1 MAAAHQSG
9 SRLLA
14 LQSEAAAVLRTCTA
28 HALALAPAA
37 APAAAKVTAQTEQ
50 PGPVPYQGGL
60 QMLKQETK
68 AATATRYLQSYVQR
82 LRRQTGLLPRVV
94 ARQSGQHVRPASFQ
108 ALQDPDTSEE
118 EELQA
123 PQETRSDQSLLNKPP
138 HPGGPGSNDG
148 GAKAQSHRVYQP
160 PSASTAR
167 YRRKLRADDQLAH
180 EVSEKMRQ
188 LLAAGD
194 LDGAAAV
201 WQPEKLKS
209 LKVRSLP
216 SHLQAGSRISFSRAI
231 AARISCRRGGPLPYE
246 GAAVHLAGL
255 A

>member
-9 SRLLA
+9 SRLIA

-28 HALALAPAA
+28 HALALAMAPAA
-37 APAAAKVTAQTEQ
+37 GPAAAKVTAQTVQ
-50 PGPVPYQGGL
+50 FGSVPYQGGL
-60 QMLKQETK
+60 QQLQQTI
-68 AATATRYLQSYVQR
+68 AAAGVRHLQSYVQR
-82 LRRQTGLLPRVV
+82 LSLQTGLLPHVV
-94 ARQSGQHVRPASFQ
+94 APQGGQHARPASFQ
-108 ALQDPDTSEE
+108 ALQDPDTSED

-123 PQETRSDQSLLNKPP
+123 PQETRFDQSLLNKPP
-138 HPGGPGSNDG
+138 HSGGPGSNDG
-148 GAKAQSHRVYQP
+148 SVKAQSHRVYRV

-201 WQPEKLKS
+201 WQPEKLES
-209 LKVRSLP
+209 LKVRFFP
-216 SHLQAGSRISFSRAI
+216 SHLQAGSRIS
-231 AARISCRRGGPLPYE
+231 
-246 GAAVHLAGL
+246 
-255 A
+255 